1 MGMIDD
7 YLTLLILADEWFE
20 QLDHQYLIY
29 MNMWISRH
37 AIACSKE
44 LLLSHIKTASNASL
58 ISSHRGIARLRLEA
72 MDGTTGCRVWFL
84 AVTDRVSVVFS
95 HSPLDSYDVTA
106 CTGEGTVEMRWS
118 KKNTPLVF
126 PLATHRVAL
135 YHLTR
140 PNQTYLIVS
149 TGYNGH
155 GPFHKLTRSL
165 VSPLITASA

>member
-1 MGMIDD
+1 MIDS
-7 YLTLLILADEWFE
+7 YLMLSILPDEWFE
-20 QLDHQYLIY
+20 QPDHQYPIY
-29 MNMWISRH
+29 MNIRISRR
-37 AIACSKE
+37 AIARSTE
-44 LLLSHIKTASNASL
+44 LLLSHVETASNASL
-58 ISSHRGIARLRLEA
+58 FSSRGVIARLRLEA

-95 HSPLDSYDVTA
+95 HSPLDSYHVTA
-106 CTGEGTVEMRWS
+106 CTGEGTVEMRWL

-155 GPFHKLTRSL
+155 GPFHKLTQSL
-165 VSPLITASA
+165 VDPLITASA